1 MDYLYDGS
9 FDGLLTCIYHHYYR
23 EPATGIYP
31 QDLYQ
36 PNLLSPSMVV
46 VTEPALAE
54 RVYRAIEEKISS
66 RALETVYHVYIS
78 SSPEKEN
85 LILGYIRLGFQMGSR
100 VDLYHSHPAVY
111 PVQRLE
117 RKVVGEAHRLLGLL
131 RFADMG
137 GFLYAVMAPDHNV
150 LPLLADHFA
159 ERLRGE
165 RWIIHDKRRNLAIIY
180 NGHDRSCSG
189 LAVHA
194 KWYITDFSYRLEE
207 SVPESERQWQRLW
220 QDYFKKVSI
229 ESRYNP
235 RLQSRCVPHRYRR
248 YLVEFQ
254 LPASGHN
261 TKTEK
266 PRVRSMRTNSIPPH
280 SG

>member
-23 EPATGIYP
+23 EAATGIYP
-31 QDLYQ
+31 QAFYQ

-46 VTEPALAE
+46 ETEPELAE

-85 LILGYIRLGFQMGSR
+85 LILGYIRLGFQMGSK

-111 PVQRLE
+111 PVHRLE
-117 RKVVGEAHRLLGLL
+117 RRVIGEAHRLLGLL

-150 LPLLADHFA
+150 LPLLADHFV
-159 ERLRGE
+159 ERLPGE
-165 RWIIHDKRRNLAIIY
+165 RWIIHDEKRNLAIIY
-180 NGHDRSCSG
+180 DGHDGSSSG
-189 LAVHA
+189 SAVHS
-194 KWYITDFSYRLEE
+194 KWYMTDFSYRLEE
-207 SVPESERQWQRLW
+207 NMPESEREWQRLW
-220 QDYFKKVSI
+220 QTYFRKVII

-254 LPASGHN
+254 LPASGH
-261 TKTEK
+261 KTAAHK
-266 PRVRSMRTNSIPPH
+266 SRVRVPQARSIPPH

>member
-1 MDYLYDGS
+1 MEYLYDGS

-23 EPATGIYP
+23 EAATGIYP
-31 QDLYQ
+31 VDCYQ

-46 VTEPALAE
+46 ETEPALAD

-78 SSPEKEN
+78 SAPEKEN

-111 PVQRLE
+111 PVHRLE
-117 RKVVGEAHRLLGLL
+117 RKVTGEAHRLLGLL
-131 RFADMG
+131 RFSDMG
-137 GFLYAVMAPDHNV
+137 RFLYAVMAPDHHV
-150 LPLLADHFA
+150 LPLLGDHFA
-159 ERLRGE
+159 DRLPGE
-165 RWIIHDKRRNLAIIY
+165 RWIIHDKRRNLAIIHD
-180 NGHDRSCSG
+180 GHNRSSCRSP
-189 LAVHA
+189 VRSR
-194 KWYITDFSYRLEE
+194 WYITDFSYHLEE
-207 SVPESERQWQRLW
+207 KMPENERQWQRLW
-220 QDYFKKVSI
+220 QTYFEKVSI

-254 LPASGHN
+254 PPAPGHN
-261 TKTEK
+261 A
-266 PRVRSMRTNSIPPH
+266 
-280 SG
+280 